1 VEDASFVKLRELS
14 VKYRLPNS
22 FARALARLGA
32 SQASV
37 SLIGRNMLTFTK
49 YKGYDPEVGS
59 IINRVD
65 SFSYP
70 RYRTITGSVEI
81 NF

>member
-1 VEDASFVKLRELS
+1 
-14 VKYRLPNS
+14 
-22 FARALARLGA
+22 
-32 SQASV
+32 
-37 SLIGRNMLTFTK
+37 MLTFTK